1 MDKEINELQKRINTF
16 RKPHQQEKKISNTI
30 DGFTIATELVA
41 GVIVGLII
49 GLFFDRML
57 NSKPIFLII
66 CLFIG
71 IIASF
76 KVVWQKLNR
85 KNNDTYT

>member
-16 RKPHQQEKKISNTI
+16 RKPQQQEKKISNTI
-30 DGFTIATELVA
+30 DVFTISTELVA
-41 GVIVGLII
+41 GVIVGLIV
-49 GLFFDRML
+49 GLFFDRIF
-57 NSKPIFLII
+57 NSKPTFLII

-76 KVVWQKLNR
+76 KVVWRKLNR
-85 KNNDTYT
+85 KK